1 MSKKKLVIKNRK
13 ANYNYIISEKLEAG
27 IVLNGPEIKAIRNG
41 SVVLDT
47 SYAGEKSGEIWL
59 FNLNVNLSNFN
70 RDFTSESSRPKK
82 LLLKKKEIKDITQKV
97 KNNGYTVIP
106 LDIHFNFKGF
116 AKVQLGISKGRKKVD
131 LREYKKQ
138 QDWKRTKE
146 RIFKKQ

>member
-1 MSKKKLVIKNRK
+1 MSKKNLVIKNRK

-27 IVLNGPEIKAIRNG
+27 IVLNGSEIKAIRNG

-59 FNLNVNLSNFN
+59 FNLNVNLSNVN

-116 AKVQLGISKGRKKVD
+116 AKVQLGISKGRKK
-131 LREYKKQ
+131 
-138 QDWKRTKE
+138 
-146 RIFKKQ
+146 